1 MTTGV
6 AKSTVIVV
14 PVNVTPARSSTNPT
28 ADSRNIRPRIWRE
41 LGGGSFLLCVL
52 LLPWW
57 WAAPPPCERWWCD
70 DTPAVAA
77 TAFLRDS
84 ISRARTHQPTHTHTH
99 THTHKRKQ
107 KFQRT
112 LQNNFDFNT
121 LCKNNC
127 NALCETK
134 NSNTLCMQKQLQSAL
149 RNNCDALYE
158 SISTDFAKHAGQ
170 ETQKNVRDSIR
181 SPVRSPNSTAVF
193 FSGGAGNLLL
203 TF

>member
-1 MTTGV
+1 VNDDDATT
-6 AKSTVIVV
+6 
-14 PVNVTPARSSTNPT
+14 
-28 ADSRNIRPRIWRE
+28 
-41 LGGGSFLLCVL
+41 LL
-52 LLPWW
+52 LLPLLLSY
-57 WAAPPPCERWWCD
+57 AIPSLAHAHTNPP
-70 DTPAVAA
+70 
-77 TAFLRDS
+77 
-84 ISRARTHQPTHTHTH
+84 TH